1 MRVLT
6 AALAAAA
13 LLAGCASGVDEF
25 HYGELEYCDG
35 KDIAVRGIDR
45 DRGLVF
51 EIWCDRAPYQRTAG
65 GYGDITQ
72 DDFGPEDYS
81 MGWILDD

>member
-6 AALAAAA
+6 AALAAA
-13 LLAGCASGVDEF
+13 
-25 HYGELEYCDG
+25 
-35 KDIAVRGIDR
+35 
-45 DRGLVF
+45 
-51 EIWCDRAPYQRTAG
+51 YQRTAG